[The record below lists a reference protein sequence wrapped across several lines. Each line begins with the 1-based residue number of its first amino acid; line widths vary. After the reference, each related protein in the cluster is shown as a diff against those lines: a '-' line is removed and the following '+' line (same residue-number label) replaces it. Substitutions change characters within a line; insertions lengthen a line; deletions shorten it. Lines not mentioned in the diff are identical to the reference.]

1 MTLLGAD
8 RGNIMMDEVK
18 MTLSIK
24 SSSELLSD
32 AHAAPSDRRA
42 QRLPVAWHGAL
53 ARAPKWPL
61 GTIVVMM
68 LAINTLAN

>member
-24 SSSELLSD
+24 SSSKLLSD
-32 AHAAPSDRRA
+32 AHAAPPTGARNGCR
-42 QRLPVAWHGAL
+42 WHGAL

-68 LAINTLAN
+68 LAINTRAN

>member
-1 MTLLGAD
+1 
-8 RGNIMMDEVK
+8 MMDEVK

-24 SSSELLSD
+24 SSSKLLSD
-32 AHAAPSDRRA
+32 AHAAPPTGARNGCPW
-42 QRLPVAWHGAL
+42 LGAL

-68 LAINTLAN
+68 LAINTRAN

>member
-1 MTLLGAD
+1 
-8 RGNIMMDEVK
+8 MMDEVK

-24 SSSELLSD
+24 SSSKLLSD
-32 AHAAPSDRRA
+32 ARRRHACAVLWQERRLSPAVAP
-42 QRLPVAWHGAL
+42 PVAGRGAL

-68 LAINTLAN
+68 LAINTRAN